1 MGTIIESAEH
11 HYLTM
16 LDNIRRNPKGWV
28 ALYFSFS
35 KKLDHKTLV
44 EKPAA
49 IKDTIAKSRKEAT
62 AFLDELN
69 KGAEGLSE
77 KYVYMFADH
86 DIVML
91 AHHKNDKESQLSQKI
106 FSDLAGRLR
115 ADFCD
120 YGILENEIYNYQKL
134 ADHKLLTCKR
144 YEGYE
149 AMSDT
154 NRLKSISVRR
164 KRRDHPMVMVVEDD
178 RFTASYAANILNK
191 DFDLLLCRSG
201 EEAVAAYAEHAPDI
215 VLLDIH
221 LPGLSGHETLQCIR
235 AMDAEAC
242 VWMLSV
248 DTAKSNVEQASTIGA
263 DGFLKKPFSKERLLN
278 TVKSSPYVRV
288 HLSGS
293 PGESQL
299 H

>member
-1 MGTIIESAEH
+1 MSTITESAEH
-11 HYLTM
+11 HFLTM
-16 LDNIRRNPKGWV
+16 LENIKRNPRGWV

-35 KKLDHKTLV
+35 KRLDHAALMA
-44 EKPAA
+44 KPEM
-49 IKDTIAKSRKEAT
+49 IMDTISASRKEAK
-62 AFLDELN
+62 AFLDELSRR
-69 KGAEGLSE
+69 ASGLSE
-77 KYVYMFADH
+77 KYAYMFADH

-91 AHHKNDKESQLSQKI
+91 AHNKNDKDAKLSQQL
-106 FSDLAGRLR
+106 FAAMSGGLR

-149 AMSDT
+149 AMADT
-154 NRLKSISVRR
+154 ARVKSIALRR
-164 KRRDHPMVMVVEDD
+164 SRRDHPLVMVVEDD
-178 RFTASYAANILNK
+178 RFTASYAANILNR
-191 DFDLLLCRSG
+191 DFDLILCRSG

-221 LPGLSGHETLQCIR
+221 LPGLNGHETLQCIR

-248 DTAKSNVEQASTIGA
+248 DTARDNVEQASETGA
-263 DGFLKKPFSKERLLN
+263 NGFLKKPFSKERLLN
-278 TVKSSPYVRV
+278 TVKASRYVRP

-293 PGESQL
+293 PGGSHL